1 MAGTGKRACADG
13 PETSQTAC
21 YRPFAMRERLGA
33 MSSSSWREPVRRYGA
48 PLAVGLVLGLLG
60 PFGTFDA
67 LPLGPRL
74 AYWLAVVSA
83 NWILCDAAIRRMER
97 LLPAGLALRETAVPV
112 AGALIASLPATGIV
126 RLANDAASMDGGSL
140 LDLYWK
146 VLLLCV
152 AIGLPFYLRE
162 VQAAAAPVQKEPEAP
177 KPEPEIPAAPAGD
190 GSLFFARLQRPPAGR
205 LLCLEMQDHY
215 LAVHAEGGSDLVL
228 CRMEDAARELGGL
241 GRRVHRSWWVAAD
254 AVAGVERDGARLRLR
269 LSDGRAVPVGRTYRA
284 ELRDAGWLDK
294 GAAAGV
300 ATGAVTET

>member
-1 MAGTGKRACADG
+1 M
-13 PETSQTAC
+13 
-21 YRPFAMRERLGA
+21 
-33 MSSSSWREPVRRYGA
+33 RRYGA

-97 LLPAGLALRETAVPV
+97 LLPAGLALRETAVPA

-126 RLANDAASMDGGSL
+126 RLANEAAGMNADSL
-140 LDLYWK
+140 RDLYWK

-152 AIGLPFYLRE
+152 AIGLPFYVRE
-162 VQAAAAPVQKEPEAP
+162 IRAAAAPVAAEPFRAEPEAP
-177 KPEPEIPAAPAGD
+177 KPEPQTSPAAPAGD
-190 GSLFFARLQRPPAGR
+190 GSLFFARLQRPPVGR

-228 CRMEDAARELGGL
+228 CWMEDAARELGGL

-254 AVAGVERDGARLRLR
+254 AVAGVERDGARVALR

-294 GAAAGV
+294 GAAAGAV
-300 ATGAVTET
+300 TGAVTGTVTET